1 MRFNI
6 RHILPLALMTFGC
19 GVETSSPVPSETAVG
34 AERVQEQSMLQATSC
49 TSCLTSTG
57 GVIQGVLAREQLK
70 NDVYHYT
77 LRVQVGPD
85 TQHDV
90 VVLHRVVRERSA
102 WMPVNS
108 SESVF
113 MVHGDAWDFRGAFLA
128 STLTQTVPVDHSI
141 AVYLAQ
147 QGVDVWGIDL
157 RWTQVPANTADTRF
171 MKNWN
176 LGTHAQDVGTGLAVA
191 RTLRG
196 LTGSGMGPMNLLGW
210 SRGAA
215 VAYAYMN
222 AESQLPAPQRQ
233 VNGFIP
239 VDMVFKFAPEATQ
252 QREWACARAQVGE
265 LLLSQ
270 GQYEGSLSGPGAG
283 VTILSVGQAAVAAP
297 NVIASA
303 PLPPL
308 TYSQLGLTV
317 GAATFSLL
325 TDAAHNINP
334 SVPFYHFAAGQFG
347 QDGLPTGLQYQQ
359 SRQFFDFLSSA
370 HPYQSFTEMVE
381 TDQLLCG
388 QKNLP
393 YDDHLKDVK
402 VPVLYVGAAG
412 GFGSFGAYVPRNLL
426 GSKDVTVH
434 MVQRLPDAARVAD
447 YGHADLFLA
456 SDAKTAVWDPIFQ
469 WMKRH

>member
-1 MRFNI
+1 MRFNL
-6 RHILPLALMTFGC
+6 RHLLPLAMLSFGC
-19 GVETSSPVPSETAVG
+19 GAENAAGEPSEAAVDV
-34 AERVQEQSMLQATSC
+34 EQMQEQSMLQAAGC
-49 TSCLTSTG
+49 TSCLASTG
-57 GVIQGVLAREQLK
+57 ATVQSVLSREQLK

-77 LRVQVGPD
+77 LRMQVGPD
-85 TQHDV
+85 AEHDV
-90 VVLHRVVRERSA
+90 VVLHRVVRERLPWLPVSA
-102 WMPVNS
+102 P
-108 SESVF
+108 EAAF
-113 MVHGDAWDFRGAFLA
+113 LVHGDAWDFRGAFLA
-128 STLTQTVPVDHSI
+128 STLTQTVPVEQSI

-157 RWTQVPANTADTRF
+157 RWTQVPANTPDTRF

-191 RTLRG
+191 RVLRG
-196 LTGSGMGPMNLLGW
+196 LTGSGTGSMNLLGW

-222 AESQLPAPQRQ
+222 AESQLPKAQRQ
-233 VNGFIP
+233 VSGFIP
-239 VDMVFKFAPEATQ
+239 VDMVFKFAPEAQQ

-265 LLLSQ
+265 ILLSQ

-325 TDAAHNINP
+325 TDANNNINP
-334 SVPFYHFAAGQFG
+334 AVPFYHFAAGVFG
-347 QDGLPTGLQYQQ
+347 QDGLPTGLQYVQP
-359 SRQFFDFLSSA
+359 RQFFDFLSSA

-388 QKNLP
+388 KKDLP

-412 GFGSFGAYVPRNLL
+412 GFGSFGTYVPRYLL

-447 YGHADLFLA
+447 YGHADLFLS
-456 SDAKTAVWDPIFQ
+456 SDAKTAVWAPIYQ
-469 WMKRH
+469 WMKSH